1 MMIWWIR
8 ISVVEDER
16 KEVPFFIGQEMLFSQ
31 FHEAIEQLGKENEGI
46 KIRFELNQT
55 KNQQPQAV
63 GLFTWESKEQL
74 NILDSIEMK
83 LELGVKNNMLDK
95 KRKKEIIKHL
105 TMDVYKN
112 PKKPSIK
119 KDKSISRSYPP
130 KNQFDVE
137 SEDSEIEPTLEANT
151 PQSRLN
157 EDVEDKGEDLPVK
170 QPKIKKE
177 RLKKSGPSPLSLLLK
192 KVQLAGNSLIS
203 FFEHKW
209 KWLVA
214 SFMLLFL
221 ICSIVF
227 VSVSFFQSKGTNEVN
242 DSFSVLKSKKE
253 YKEMA
258 DKYPAEFWKWE
269 EKEVEEMATDT
280 LMEVY
285 EDYPDEAV
293 AYDIAFL
300 GKAYT
305 KVIQMYKDA
314 PEKLRMND
322 TRYAF
327 LGFSYLKED
336 DLPTAEKMA
345 AKSNSQALYGQLSL
359 AYLRKGDDKKAE
371 ECNKIAQDDEINV
384 QIKDYQLVK
393 TTLDEVNKQLGNKNL
408 SKEIRS
414 KLLENKQ
421 VLEDELKKI
430 KSGEDE

>member
-8 ISVVEDER
+8 ISVVKDER

-119 KDKSISRSYPP
+119 KVKSISRSYPP

-157 EDVEDKGEDLPVK
+157 EGVEDKGEDLPVK

>member
-1 MMIWWIR
+1 MIWWIR
-8 ISVVEDER
+8 ISVVKDER

-119 KDKSISRSYPP
+119 KVKSISRSYPP

-157 EDVEDKGEDLPVK
+157 EGVEDKGEDLPVK

>member
-8 ISVVEDER
+8 ISVVKDER

-112 PKKPSIK
+112 PKKPSIE

-151 PQSRLN
+151 LQSRLN
-157 EDVEDKGEDLPVK
+157 EGVEDKGEDLPVK

-177 RLKKSGPSPLSLLLK
+177 RLKKSGPSPLSILLK
-192 KVQLAGNSLIS
+192 KLQLAGNSLFS

-209 KWLVA
+209 KWLIA

-227 VSVSFFQSKGTNEVN
+227 VSISFFQSKETNEVN

>member
-1 MMIWWIR
+1 MIWWIR
-8 ISVVEDER
+8 ITVVEDEG

-31 FHEAIEQLGKENEGI
+31 FHETMEQLGKENEGI
-46 KIRFELNQT
+46 RIRFELNQT
-55 KNQQPQAV
+55 KNQQSQAV

-95 KRKKEIIKHL
+95 KRKKEIIKRL

-112 PKKPSIK
+112 SKNPSLKKE
-119 KDKSISRSYPP
+119 KSISSSYPP
-130 KNQFDVE
+130 INQHEVKL
-137 SEDSEIEPTLEANT
+137 EDCEIEPNLEVGAT
-151 PQSRLN
+151 HSMLK
-157 EDVEDKGEDLPVK
+157 EGMKEKEKEVPVK
-170 QPKIKKE
+170 HPKIKK
-177 RLKKSGPSPLSLLLK
+177 KKTKKIGPSPLSLLLK
-192 KVQLAGNSLIS
+192 KLQLAGNSLIS
-203 FFEHKW
+203 FFENKW

-214 SFMLLFL
+214 SFVLLVL
-221 ICSIVF
+221 ICSMVF
-227 VSVSFFQSKGTNEVN
+227 VSVSFFHSKETFEVK
-242 DSFSVLKSKKE
+242 DSFHVLKSKKE
-253 YKEMA
+253 YKTMS
-258 DKYPAEFWKWE
+258 DKYPDEFWDWE
-269 EKEVEEMATDT
+269 EEKVEEMDTDT

-305 KVIQMYKDA
+305 KVVQMYEVA
-314 PEKLRMND
+314 PEKLHMND

-327 LGFSYLKED
+327 LGFAYLKEE

-371 ECNKIAQDDEINV
+371 ECNKIAKDNDINV

-393 TTLDEVNKQLGNKNL
+393 TTLDEVNKQLGNKHL
-408 SKEIRS
+408 SKEIQS
-414 KLLENKQ
+414 KLRENKQ

-430 KSGEDE
+430 KIGEDE

>member
-1 MMIWWIR
+1 MIWWIR

-31 FHEAIEQLGKENEGI
+31 FHEAIEQLGTENEGI
-46 KIRFELNQT
+46 RIRFELNQT
-55 KNQQPQAV
+55 KNQQSQAV

-74 NILDSIEMK
+74 NILDYIEMK
-83 LELGVKNNMLDK
+83 LDLGVKNNMLDK
-95 KRKKEIIKHL
+95 KRKKEIVKHL
-105 TMDVYKN
+105 TMDVYKKA
-112 PKKPSIK
+112 KKPSTK
-119 KDKSISRSYPP
+119 KEKSISSSYPP
-130 KNQFDVE
+130 KIQHEVK
-137 SEDSEIEPTLEANT
+137 SEDCEIEPTLEVNT
-151 PQSRLN
+151 SQSKPK
-157 EDVEDKGEDLPVK
+157 EGVKEEVEAVPVK
-170 QPKIKKE
+170 QPKIKK
-177 RLKKSGPSPLSLLLK
+177 KKPKKIGPSPLSLLLNK
-192 KVQLAGNSLIS
+192 LQLAGSSLIS
-203 FFEHKW
+203 FFENKW

-214 SFMLLFL
+214 SSMLLFL
-221 ICSIVF
+221 ICSVIF
-227 VSVSFFQSKGTNEVN
+227 VSVSFFQSKETNEVN

-258 DKYPAEFWKWE
+258 TKYPDEFWKWE
-269 EKEVEEMATDT
+269 EKEVEKMDSDT

-305 KVIQMYKDA
+305 KVIQMYEDA

-327 LGFSYLKED
+327 LGFSYLKEE

-345 AKSNSQALYGQLSL
+345 VKSNSQALYGQLSL

-371 ECNKIAQDDEINV
+371 ECNKIAQDDDINV
-384 QIKDYQLVK
+384 KIKDYQLVK

-408 SKEIRS
+408 SKEIQS

-421 VLEDELKKI
+421 VLENELKKI

>member
-1 MMIWWIR
+1 MIWWIR
-8 ISVVEDER
+8 ISVVKDER

-151 PQSRLN
+151 HQSRLN
-157 EDVEDKGEDLPVK
+157 EGVEDKGEDLPVK